1 MEKRKFGKID
11 IWKNVNLEKS
21 KFENGTLKKWNFG
34 KMELWK
40 IKTLDKLGLNW
51 AKLSSN
57 WYWALL

>member
-11 IWKNVNLEKS
+11 IWKNANLEKS

-40 IKTLDKLGLNW
+40 IK
-51 AKLSSN
+51 
-57 WYWALL
+57 ALEK